1 MQRLLTALGRGF
13 KQHVGWKRLGVVAS
27 LIVIAMCMALGFM
40 AMRAAGAAAQVMTQ
54 MFSSPADLG
63 WPSGVQED
71 DDFHWSWS
79 RLSARALQRP
89 PASPSDDSRARPE
102 IVELLDGTGPRP
114 SPVARHREV
123 RLSAR

>member
-1 MQRLLTALGRGF
+1 MEFLP
-13 KQHVGWKRLGVVAS
+13 AS
-27 LIVIAMCMALGFM
+27 LIVIAMCVALGFM
-40 AMRAAGAAAQVMTQ
+40 AMRAAGAAAHVMTQ

-79 RLSARALQRP
+79 RHPAGASRP
-89 PASPSDDSRARPE
+89 PPAPPPDDSRVRPE
-102 IVELLDGTGPRP
+102 LVELLDGAGPRT
-114 SPVARHREV
+114 SPVGRHREV